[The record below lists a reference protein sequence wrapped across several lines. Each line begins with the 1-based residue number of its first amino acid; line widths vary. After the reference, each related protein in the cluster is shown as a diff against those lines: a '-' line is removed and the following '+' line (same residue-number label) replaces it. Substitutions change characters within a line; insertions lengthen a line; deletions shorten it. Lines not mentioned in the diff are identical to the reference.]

1 MQMMN
6 PERRV
11 IFAEPVDINED
22 EDEEAVDDSQ
32 AEDQEGLSGGDD
44 DIADDLPVRKVRKF
58 DEEEMLA
65 AKQELMLT
73 RNFKLQKDFSA
84 AYTGGAFVLLK
95 DGRFGLGLKDETVS
109 LIHVD
114 SGRAMGKLAE
124 ENEAIITFAVSPN
137 QQILVTTTKNYMVKA
152 YRMGD
157 LPDPDAEQP

>member
-1 MQMMN
+1 MQGMN

-22 EDEEAVDDSQ
+22 DEDDMEGEAEGSQ
-32 AEDQEGLSGGDD
+32 DEYGGEGEGD

-84 AYTGGAFVLLK
+84 AYTGGTFLLLK
-95 DGRFGLGLKDETVS
+95 EGRFALGLKDETVS

-137 QQILVTTTKNYMVKA
+137 Q
-152 YRMGD
+152 
-157 LPDPDAEQP
+157 

>member
-1 MQMMN
+1 MQGMN

-22 EDEEAVDDSQ
+22 DEDDMDGEAEGSQ
-32 AEDQEGLSGGDD
+32 DEYGGEGEGD

-95 DGRFGLGLKDETVS
+95 DGRFALGLKDETVS

-114 SGRAMGKLAE
+114 TGRAMGKLAE

-137 QQILVTTTKNYMVKA
+137 Q
-152 YRMGD
+152 
-157 LPDPDAEQP
+157 

>member
-1 MQMMN
+1 MQGMN

-22 EDEEAVDDSQ
+22 DEDDMDGEAEGSQ
-32 AEDQEGLSGGDD
+32 DEYGGEGEGD

-84 AYTGGAFVLLK
+84 AYTGGAFLLLK
-95 DGRFGLGLKDETVS
+95 DGRFALGLKDETVS

-137 QQILVTTTKNYMVKA
+137 Q
-152 YRMGD
+152 
-157 LPDPDAEQP
+157 

>member
-1 MQMMN
+1 MN
-6 PERRV
+6 AERRV

-22 EDEEAVDDSQ
+22 DEVEMEAEAEGSQDEYGGEDE
-32 AEDQEGLSGGDD
+32 GD

-84 AYTGGAFVLLK
+84 AYTGGAFVLLR
-95 DGRFGLGLKDETVS
+95 DGRFALGLKDETVS

-114 SGRAMGKLAE
+114 TGRAMGKLAE

-137 QQILVTTTKNYMVKA
+137 Q
-152 YRMGD
+152 
-157 LPDPDAEQP
+157 

>member
-1 MQMMN
+1 MQGMN

-22 EDEEAVDDSQ
+22 DEDDMEGEAEGSQ
-32 AEDQEGLSGGDD
+32 DESGGEGEGD

-84 AYTGGAFVLLK
+84 AYTGGAFLLLK
-95 DGRFGLGLKDETVS
+95 DGRFALGLKDETVS

-114 SGRAMGKLAE
+114 TGRAMGKLAE

-137 QQILVTTTKNYMVKA
+137 Q
-152 YRMGD
+152 
-157 LPDPDAEQP
+157 

>member
-1 MQMMN
+1 MQGMN

-22 EDEEAVDDSQ
+22 DEDDMEGEAEGSQ
-32 AEDQEGLSGGDD
+32 DEYGGEGEGD

-84 AYTGGAFVLLK
+84 AYTGGAFLLLK
-95 DGRFGLGLKDETVS
+95 DGRFALGLKDETVS

-114 SGRAMGKLAE
+114 TGRAMGKLAE

-137 QQILVTTTKNYMVKA
+137 Q
-152 YRMGD
+152 
-157 LPDPDAEQP
+157 

>member
-1 MQMMN
+1 MQGMN

-22 EDEEAVDDSQ
+22 DEDDMEGEAEGSQ
-32 AEDQEGLSGGDD
+32 DEYGGEGEGD

-84 AYTGGAFVLLK
+84 AYTGGAFLLLK
-95 DGRFGLGLKDETVS
+95 DGRFALGLKDETVS

-137 QQILVTTTKNYMVKA
+137 Q
-152 YRMGD
+152 
-157 LPDPDAEQP
+157 

>member
-1 MQMMN
+1 MQGMN
-6 PERRV
+6 AERRV

-22 EDEEAVDDSQ
+22 DEVEMEAEAEGSQDEYGGEDE
-32 AEDQEGLSGGDD
+32 GD

-84 AYTGGAFVLLK
+84 AYTGGAFVLLR
-95 DGRFGLGLKDETVS
+95 DGRFALGLKDETVS

-114 SGRAMGKLAE
+114 TGRAMGKLAE

-137 QQILVTTTKNYMVKA
+137 Q
-152 YRMGD
+152 
-157 LPDPDAEQP
+157 

>member
-1 MQMMN
+1 MQGMN

-22 EDEEAVDDSQ
+22 DEDDMEGEAEGSQ
-32 AEDQEGLSGGDD
+32 DEYGGEGEGD

-95 DGRFGLGLKDETVS
+95 DGRFALGLKDETVS

-114 SGRAMGKLAE
+114 TGRAMGKLAE

-137 QQILVTTTKNYMVKA
+137 Q
-152 YRMGD
+152 
-157 LPDPDAEQP
+157 

>member
-1 MQMMN
+1 MQGMN

-22 EDEEAVDDSQ
+22 DEDDMEGEAEGSQ
-32 AEDQEGLSGGDD
+32 DEYGGEGEGD

-84 AYTGGAFVLLK
+84 AYTGGTFLLLK
-95 DGRFGLGLKDETVS
+95 DGRFALGLKDETVS

-137 QQILVTTTKNYMVKA
+137 Q
-152 YRMGD
+152 
-157 LPDPDAEQP
+157 

>member
-1 MQMMN
+1 MQGMN

-22 EDEEAVDDSQ
+22 DEDDMEGEAEGSQ
-32 AEDQEGLSGGDD
+32 DEYGGEGEGD

-84 AYTGGAFVLLK
+84 AYTGGTFMLLK
-95 DGRFGLGLKDETVS
+95 DGRFALGLKDETVS

-137 QQILVTTTKNYMVKA
+137 Q
-152 YRMGD
+152 
-157 LPDPDAEQP
+157 

>member
-1 MQMMN
+1 MQGMN
-6 PERRV
+6 AERRV

-22 EDEEAVDDSQ
+22 DEVEMEAEAEGSLDEYGGEDE
-32 AEDQEGLSGGDD
+32 GD

-84 AYTGGAFVLLK
+84 AYTGGAFVLLR
-95 DGRFGLGLKDETVS
+95 DGRFALGLKDETVS

-114 SGRAMGKLAE
+114 TGRAMGKLAE

-137 QQILVTTTKNYMVKA
+137 Q
-152 YRMGD
+152 
-157 LPDPDAEQP
+157 

>member
-1 MQMMN
+1 MQGMN

-22 EDEEAVDDSQ
+22 DEDDMEGEAEGSQ
-32 AEDQEGLSGGDD
+32 DEYGGEGEGD

-84 AYTGGAFVLLK
+84 AYTGGTFLLLR
-95 DGRFGLGLKDETVS
+95 DGRFALGLKDETVS

-137 QQILVTTTKNYMVKA
+137 Q
-152 YRMGD
+152 
-157 LPDPDAEQP
+157 